1 MENKKE
7 IILERGKKR
16 NKKFGKITKITFP
29 DKSKIYISKQG
40 WTLIAPEKHFKEN
53 IKTAKEW
60 GKIELLIPFSE
71 INIAIQ
77 ESIVAGYVLSNQ
89 SPPVRTS
96 DKKSDSASQ
105 KDLISIKEENQK

>member
-1 MENKKE
+1 MVKNNEV
-7 IILERGKKR
+7 ILERSKKG

-29 DKSKIYISKQG
+29 DESKIYVSKQG
-40 WTLIAPEKHFKEN
+40 WTLIAPEKHFKKN
-53 IKTAKEW
+53 LKTAKEW

-77 ESIVAGYVLSNQ
+77 ESIVAGYTLSNS

-96 DKKSDSASQ
+96 DRKPDSVSQ
-105 KDLISIKEENQK
+105 KDLIKVEDE